1 MVCLDDSS
9 PRPLADLLSQ
19 SGTGPGTSNRIA
31 DVGGSSGAGGS
42 MRQPPTSAE
51 IDAVIAA
58 AMANA
63 PPAPPPM
70 ELAIESESP
79 LRARAVRL
87 LMLQRRPDPSLLS

>member
-1 MVCLDDSS
+1 
-9 PRPLADLLSQ
+9 
-19 SGTGPGTSNRIA
+19 
-31 DVGGSSGAGGS
+31 

-79 LRARAVRL
+79 LQARAVTVHL